1 MKLLKKIIQLQPLA
15 ATDSKLKVSL
25 RIYGLGLLVIVIFSI
40 FKIIAADFGLYE
52 SYHHHVTDSLANAES
67 LERIL
72 YVLLTSVIIYPL
84 VEELSFRLWLVKNTK
99 RFFLGLGFFFILI
112 LLVLTEFNKLVPIN
126 FDLSFVIF
134 FISFGLL
141 LAYLLFKLMPESF
154 ELPPIYLLIIIS
166 SILFALLHLNV
177 TGKQTN
183 ILGYLIIL
191 LPYSIKG
198 YFYGYINYRIGFR
211 YSFLVHALHN
221 FVILSISLL
230 MK

>member
-1 MKLLKKIIQLQPLA
+1 LKLIKKIITLQALA
-15 ATDSKLKVSL
+15 VTDSKLKVSL

-40 FKIIAADFGLYE
+40 FKVIAANYGMYE
-52 SYHHHVTDSLANAES
+52 NYNHHVTDRLADADS
-67 LERIL
+67 TARVLYIL
-72 YVLLTSVIIYPL
+72 FTSVIIYPL
-84 VEELSFRLWLVKNTK
+84 AEEMSFRLWLSKNK
-99 RFFLGLGFFFILI
+99 ERFYLGLGFFCILI
-112 LLVLTEFNKLVPIN
+112 LLILTEFYKLVPIN
-126 FDLSFVIF
+126 PDLSFVIF

-177 TGKQTN
+177 IGKQTN

>member
-1 MKLLKKIIQLQPLA
+1 MKLLKQIIKLQPLA
-15 ATDSKLKVSL
+15 ATESKLKISL

-52 SYHHHVTDSLANAES
+52 SYHHHVRDSLAHADS
-67 LERIL
+67 TARIL
-72 YVLLTSVIIYPL
+72 YILFIFVIIYPL
-84 VEELSFRLWLVKNTK
+84 AEELSFRLWLTNYKE
-99 RFFLGLGFFFILI
+99 RFYLGLGFFCMLI

-126 FDLSFVIF
+126 PDLSFVIF

-166 SILFALLHLNV
+166 SLLFALLHLNV

-191 LPYSIKG
+191 LPYFIKG
-198 YFYGYINYRIGFR
+198 YFYGYINFRIGFR
-211 YSFLVHALHN
+211 YSFFVHALHN